1 MVCLHFQYGIK
12 KKTLYLARDR
22 FGKKPL
28 VYATS
33 ESSISFSSDIRGL
46 KEIAYEGK

>member
-1 MVCLHFQYGIK
+1 MFAFALWDK
-12 KKTLYLARDR
+12 ETKTLYLARDR

-33 ESSISFSSDIRGL
+33 ESSISFSLLI
-46 KEIAYEGK
+46 